1 MIAHLG
7 LGSNVGD
14 REEYLKRALDAM
26 GELEGSKVR
35 RVSSIYE
42 TEPWGKKDQDPFLNQ
57 VVEVDTQLGPH
68 ELLAACQR
76 IEKELGRNPQERWG
90 PRTIDIDLLLYGDVV
105 IEDRNLRVPH
115 SLLSER
121 RFVVIPLTE
130 LSPSVSVPGLGKT
143 VREVLEDCQ
152 DRGTVKLYKRGE

>member
-1 MIAHLG
+1 LIAHLG

-14 REEYLKRALDAM
+14 REGYLRKTVEAIGNFERS
-26 GELEGSKVR
+26 EVR

-57 VVEVDTQLGPH
+57 VVEVDTQLRPH
-68 ELLAACQR
+68 ELLAVCQK
-76 IEKELGRNPQERWG
+76 IEKDLGRSTRERWG

-115 SLLSER
+115 SLLAER
-121 RFVVIPLTE
+121 RFVLVPLTE
-130 LSPSVSVPGLGKT
+130 LSPSVSLPGLGKT